1 MNTTRDDPDAD
12 NAVFSGPFHG
22 LPPLDL
28 WRLFTALP
36 DGGFRSGD
44 DVRALSRAWLRTKLE
59 RAGVELGDYDQAV
72 IAFLAEDVT
81 TVQVIAGWIRRAHGN
96 DAPRKETTVRGQ
108 TATGIDRTNATD
120 QIS

>member
-1 MNTTRDDPDAD
+1 VNVTRDYLDAD
-12 NAVFSGPFHG
+12 NVVFSGPFHG

-28 WRLFTALP
+28 WRLFTPLP

-44 DVRALSRAWLRTKLE
+44 DVRALARAWLRTILE
-59 RAGVELGDYDQAV
+59 RAGVGLGDYDQAV

-96 DAPRKETTVRGQ
+96 EVPRGQTTVRQ
-108 TATGIDRTNATD
+108 QAATGIDRMNTTD
-120 QIS
+120 QMS

>member
-1 MNTTRDDPDAD
+1 MSATRDCLDAD

-44 DVRALSRAWLRTKLE
+44 DVRTYSQAWLQTTLE
-59 RAGVELGDYDQAV
+59 KAGVELGDYDQAV
-72 IAFLAEDVT
+72 ITFLADDVT
-81 TVQVIAGWIRRAHGN
+81 TVQVIAGWIRRAHRNGMLCS
-96 DAPRKETTVRGQ
+96 ETPGPPPTRPGS
-108 TATGIDRTNATD
+108 TG
-120 QIS
+120 

>member
-1 MNTTRDDPDAD
+1 MSATWNYLVAD
-12 NAVFSGPFHG
+12 NVVFPGPFHG

-44 DVRALSRAWLRTKLE
+44 DVRALSQAWLRTMLE
-59 RAGVELGDYDQAV
+59 RAGLELGDYDQAV
-72 IAFLAEDVT
+72 ITFLAEDVT

-96 DAPRKETTVRGQ
+96 DVPRGERPSVGRPRPGS
-108 TATGIDRTNATD
+108 TG
-120 QIS
+120 

>member
-1 MNTTRDDPDAD
+1 MA
-12 NAVFSGPFHG
+12 FHR
-22 LPPLDL
+22 
-28 WRLFTALP
+28 WIY
-36 DGGFRSGD
+36 GGCSRRFPTGD
-44 DVRALSRAWLRTKLE
+44 FVRETSRAPVRALSRAWLRTKLE

-72 IAFLAEDVT
+72 IAFVAEDVT

>member
-1 MNTTRDDPDAD
+1 MSATREYLDAD
-12 NAVFSGPFHG
+12 DAVFAGPFHG

-44 DVRALSRAWLRTKLE
+44 DVRTSSQAWLQTMLE
-59 RAGVELGDYDQAV
+59 KAGVELGDYDKAV

-81 TVQVIAGWIRRAHGN
+81 TVQVITGWIRRAH
-96 DAPRKETTVRGQ
+96 RKRH
-108 TATGIDRTNATD
+108 AL
-120 QIS
+120 

>member
-1 MNTTRDDPDAD
+1 MSATPDYPDAD
-12 NAVFSGPFHG
+12 HAVFSGPFHG

-44 DVRALSRAWLRTKLE
+44 DVRTSSEAWLRTMLE
-59 RAGVELGDYDQAV
+59 KAGVELSDYDQAV

-81 TVQVIAGWIRRAHGN
+81 TVQVIAGWIRRAHRNGMVCS
-96 DAPRKETTVRGQ
+96 ETSGPPPTR
-108 TATGIDRTNATD
+108 TRFTG
-120 QIS
+120 